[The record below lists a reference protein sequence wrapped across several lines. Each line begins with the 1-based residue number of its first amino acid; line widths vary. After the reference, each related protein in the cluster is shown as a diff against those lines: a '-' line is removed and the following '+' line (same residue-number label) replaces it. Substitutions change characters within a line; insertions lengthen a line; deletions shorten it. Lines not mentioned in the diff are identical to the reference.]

1 MPDDAR
7 RCPTSPTE
15 HRRRCTTEHDGA
27 RRSTTEHDGARA
39 TMRDDARRS
48 TTEHRRRCAGDV
60 ARAGGGPALRPCNL
74 AQSGVRRAGR
84 RSDRARSLFSL
95 ALCRRYPS
103 RLTRSPRPPAPGHHH
118 LRRGD
123 ETVAYAESR
132 TAADPPGAPSPH
144 ELNMSHETCSSLHE
158 LNMRHATCD
167 MRHATCDM
175 RHATCDMRHATC
187 DMRHATC
194 DMRHAT
200 CAMFIATRNQPVP
213 CDMFIV
219 ARTQHVTWDM
229 FIASRHT
236 QKHRP
241 RGEAPWSLQGSPPPP
256 VVYAASAGPSEHPDT
271 WRFEHVVRDI
281 PARRRCAPRGGVGPA
296 LGRADRIVLQHR
308 WWCPGAGGRVDRV

>member
-1 MPDDAR
+1 MRDDAR
-7 RCPTSPTE
+7 RSTGDDARRSTGDDA
-15 HRRRCTTEHDGA
+15 RRCTTEHDGA
-27 RRSTTEHDGARA
+27 RRSTGDE
-39 TMRDDARRS
+39 ARRGA
-48 TTEHRRRCAGDV
+48 TEHRRRCAGDV

-167 MRHATCDM
+167 MRHVRCSSLHEINLSHVTCSSLHELNM
-175 RHATCDMRHATC
+175 SHATCS
-187 DMRHATC
+187 
-194 DMRHAT
+194 
-200 CAMFIATRNQPVP
+200 
-213 CDMFIV
+213 
-219 ARTQHVTWDM
+219 
-229 FIASRHT
+229 SRPDTHT
-236 QKHRP
+236 HKHQP

-256 VVYAASAGPSEHPDT
+256 VVCAASAGPSEHPDT